1 MSYQDRLKRNI
12 TLSRIRIFFI
22 SLLFF
27 MPIWYAFE
35 RHFASAEALAF
46 IYGATHLVSVFL
58 ELPTGALADLIG
70 RKRVV
75 FLGLLIHGGSFI
87 LLSQSQNISW
97 IWIGYIL
104 CQIGNTFISG
114 ADTALYYD
122 TLKELKKEDKFTL
135 YISQNELI
143 YRVGLTLAS
152 IAGGYIY
159 LSYFR
164 LPYFLVGVVT
174 IIAAVITLFMIE
186 PHIDSEKF
194 TLPNYLKQTKLG
206 FSELWKTPY
215 VRDLSLY
222 YVSISGVTWYYLY
235 YLLNAF
241 TTDVGFLPVERGW
254 LSAINSLLV
263 GGLGVLIAKY
273 KLFSRKTTFLFF
285 PTALLLGFLIAPF
298 IPKPY
303 TAIPIFILYLA
314 SIFRWTYLDK
324 YTNEEFESK
333 YRATAIS
340 ALSMSTSIVYF
351 ILSFALIPILTRH
364 GNSWVMFSLGVIV
377 FFTAVP
383 TTIVLLKKHRER

>member
-1 MSYQDRLKRNI
+1 MSYQDKLKRNI
-12 TLSRIRIFFI
+12 ILFRVSRFFI

-27 MPIWYAFE
+27 MPVWYAFE
-35 RHFASAEALAF
+35 RTFASAETLAF

-75 FLGLLIHGGSFI
+75 ILGLLIHGGSFI
-87 LLSQSQNISW
+87 LLSQAQNVSW

-114 ADTALYYD
+114 ADSALFYD
-122 TLKELKKEDKFTL
+122 TLKELKKESQFTL
-135 YISQNELI
+135 IANQNELI
-143 YRVGLTLAS
+143 YRVGLMLAS
-152 IAGGYIY
+152 IVGGYIF

-164 LPYFLVGVVT
+164 LPYFLVGMMNIV
-174 IIAAVITLFMIE
+174 ASLITLYMVE

-194 TLPNYLKQTKLG
+194 TFINYIKQTKLG
-206 FSELWKTPY
+206 FAQLWKTPFI
-215 VRDLSLY
+215 RDLSLY
-222 YVSISGVTWYYLY
+222 YISISGVTWYYLY

-241 TTDVGFLPVERGW
+241 TTDVGFLPIERGW

-263 GGLGVLIAKY
+263 AGLGILIAKY

-285 PTALLLGFLIAPF
+285 PIALLLGFFAAPF

-303 TAIPIFILYLA
+303 AAIPIFIIYLA

-340 ALSMSTSIVYF
+340 ALSMSTSIIYF
-351 ILSFALIPILTRH
+351 ILSFALIPILVRY
-364 GNSWVMFSLGVIV
+364 GNSWVMFSLGIIV
-377 FFTAVP
+377 LITAVP
-383 TTIVLLKKHRER
+383 TTIVLLKKHKGR